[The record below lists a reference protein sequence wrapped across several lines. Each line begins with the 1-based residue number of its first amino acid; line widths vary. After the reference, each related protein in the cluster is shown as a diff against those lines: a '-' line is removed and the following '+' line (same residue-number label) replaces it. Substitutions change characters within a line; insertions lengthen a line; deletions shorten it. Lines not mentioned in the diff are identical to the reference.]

1 MERPKH
7 EYRYVVGPLCTAFLF
22 MFWAN
27 SSTCNRWLCT
37 LGVYVHFATSTREF
51 LKLKLSTWILL
62 ITSIQT
68 VVLMMNNQQIPSP

>member
-1 MERPKH
+1 MNIGMWLGLCAQLFCLCFGLTAVH
-7 EYRYVVGPLCTAFLF
+7 VTGGYVY
-22 MFWAN
+22 
-27 SSTCNRWLCT
+27 T